1 MYESEWKRF
10 LVVVFGLLE
19 ILIFSGTI
27 LGWTSLKLMLKN
39 EGIYDYLCNDI
50 NNNSSTTKTI
60 PSSSSVIIDKDNDDN
75 DEMLMTSESNKQN
88 ILPFTN
94 SAIPIN
100 PKSFSSTSSTIRRLP
115 KNFTLKVNFTLINN
129 DSYNN
134 NVNNTDNGNDDQ
146 TVIVIP
152 FETQG
157 TYNHS
162 FIYQLLN
169 DSSLILK
176 SNGNDNFGDIKL
188 VTDPSKTKSTFENYL
203 DLYLRENFQPS
214 LSSTIM
220 NQGCKQQEVT
230 LNLAFSIGSFC
241 MGAAAFIWG
250 FLLEKLGLKT
260 VRLIINAMFAL
271 GAFILCF
278 IARGRDWLLFPAL
291 LIMSLSGVPI
301 RIANMQISNL
311 YPSKRSTIISIYSGA
326 FSASSIIYV
335 ILQYIY
341 DNSGRNFFWIQL
353 ILVVL
358 SLLTIP
364 FTLFVLPSDKVREPD
379 NNNNNKKNNN
389 PISND
394 DFTKSHQQNKATYY
408 PANIDGLLFS
418 NKKSSSSEE
427 IKPSIQ
433 LQNFKTIGSPT
444 LMRKKVNNGFVNDAF
459 EPDNQSI
466 ENVNQSTH
474 SLSPVLKK
482 SPPLRI
488 SLRTIPYNLHQLW
501 FSWMITYMVMYVG
514 SLDLWTKRVTEDR
527 SSQTLFLNLYGVV
540 QVLAL
545 VVSPIAGLLMDWQ
558 LSKTINEKDELE
570 KRVQQAQSGFWPL
583 FITSFTLLICVLCH
597 YFDREEFIYA
607 SIVFV
612 TIYRSFLLAVG
623 SAFLRI
629 RFHADHFNQLLGIMS
644 SISAVIS
651 LLQIPLYSWEKNSES
666 NVIYVNIVNTA
677 IAFVIMSNPIYLLI
691 TPLQRYFIRKENDQ
705 LTKFLNY

>member
-214 LSSTIM
+214 
-220 NQGCKQQEVT
+220 V
-230 LNLAFSIGSFC
+230 
-241 MGAAAFIWG
+241 
-250 FLLEKLGLKT
+250 
-260 VRLIINAMFAL
+260 
-271 GAFILCF
+271 
-278 IARGRDWLLFPAL
+278 
-291 LIMSLSGVPI
+291 
-301 RIANMQISNL
+301 
-311 YPSKRSTIISIYSGA
+311 
-326 FSASSIIYV
+326 
-335 ILQYIY
+335 
-341 DNSGRNFFWIQL
+341 
-353 ILVVL
+353 
-358 SLLTIP
+358 
-364 FTLFVLPSDKVREPD
+364 
-379 NNNNNKKNNN
+379 
-389 PISND
+389 
-394 DFTKSHQQNKATYY
+394 
-408 PANIDGLLFS
+408 
-418 NKKSSSSEE
+418 
-427 IKPSIQ
+427 
-433 LQNFKTIGSPT
+433 
-444 LMRKKVNNGFVNDAF
+444 
-459 EPDNQSI
+459 
-466 ENVNQSTH
+466 
-474 SLSPVLKK
+474 
-482 SPPLRI
+482 
-488 SLRTIPYNLHQLW
+488 
-501 FSWMITYMVMYVG
+501 
-514 SLDLWTKRVTEDR
+514 
-527 SSQTLFLNLYGVV
+527 
-540 QVLAL
+540 
-545 VVSPIAGLLMDWQ
+545 
-558 LSKTINEKDELE
+558 
-570 KRVQQAQSGFWPL
+570 
-583 FITSFTLLICVLCH
+583 
-597 YFDREEFIYA
+597 
-607 SIVFV
+607 
-612 TIYRSFLLAVG
+612 
-623 SAFLRI
+623 
-629 RFHADHFNQLLGIMS
+629 
-644 SISAVIS
+644 
-651 LLQIPLYSWEKNSES
+651 
-666 NVIYVNIVNTA
+666 
-677 IAFVIMSNPIYLLI
+677 
-691 TPLQRYFIRKENDQ
+691 
-705 LTKFLNY
+705 

>member
-1 MYESEWKRF
+1 MYKSKWKRF
-10 LVVVFGLLE
+10 LVVVVGLLE

-39 EGIYDYLCNDI
+39 EGIYDYLCDD
-50 NNNSSTTKTI
+50 NNITDTTSSTTKI
-60 PSSSSVIIDKDNDDN
+60 MPSSSSVIIDND
-75 DEMLMTSESNKQN
+75 DEMLMASESN
-88 ILPFTN
+88 IPLPYRPRNQTKAINSSTIN
-94 SAIPIN
+94 SAIIN
-100 PKSFSSTSSTIRRLP
+100 HKLFSSTSSTLKRLP
-115 KNFTLKVNFTLINN
+115 KNFTLKVNFTLVNN
-129 DSYNN
+129 DSPNIN
-134 NVNNTDNGNDDQ
+134 DNDDDHHQ

-176 SNGNDNFGDIKL
+176 SNANDDFGVIKL
-188 VTDPSKTKSTFENYL
+188 VTDPSKSKSTFENYL

-220 NQGCKQQEVT
+220 NHGCKQQEVT

-250 FLLEKLGLKT
+250 FLLEKLGLRI
-260 VRLIINAMFAL
+260 VRLVINAMFAL

-341 DNSGRNFFWIQL
+341 DTGGVHFFWVQF
-353 ILVVL
+353 ILVIL
-358 SLLTIP
+358 SLATIP
-364 FTLFVLPSDKVREPD
+364 FTLFVLPNDKVREP
-379 NNNNNKKNNN
+379 NNNKVTNVDYKHDQRNN
-389 PISND
+389 II
-394 DFTKSHQQNKATYY
+394 Y
-408 PANIDGLLFS
+408 PANIDGLLFP
-418 NKKSSSSEE
+418 NKKSIAVE

-433 LQNFKTIGSPT
+433 LQNFKPLGSPT
-444 LMRKKVNNGFVNDAF
+444 LMRKKINASFVNEAF
-459 EPDNQSI
+459 EPDQ
-466 ENVNQSTH
+466 NQSTEIVNSQSH
-474 SLSPVLKK
+474 PLSPVLKK
-482 SPPLRI
+482 TPPLRI
-488 SLRTIPYNLHQLW
+488 SLRTFPYNLHQLW

-527 SSQTLFLNLYGVV
+527 SSQSLFLNIYGLV

-558 LSKTINEKDELE
+558 LSKTMDEKDPLE
-570 KRVQQAQSGFWPL
+570 KRIRQAQSGFWPL
-583 FITSFTLLICVLCH
+583 FITSFTLLICVVCH

-607 SIVFV
+607 SIVFI

-644 SISAVIS
+644 SVSAVIS

-677 IAFVIMSNPIYLLI
+677 IAFVVMSNPIYLLI
-691 TPLQRYFIRKENDQ
+691 TPLQRYFVRKENDQ
-705 LTKFLNY
+705 MTKFSNT